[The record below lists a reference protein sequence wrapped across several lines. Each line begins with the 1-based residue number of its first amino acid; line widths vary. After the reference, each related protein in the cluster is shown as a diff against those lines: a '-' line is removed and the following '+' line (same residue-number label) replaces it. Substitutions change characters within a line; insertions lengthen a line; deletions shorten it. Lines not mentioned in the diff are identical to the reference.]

1 VLLWVAPAV
10 AWAAVTSG
18 IAPGA
23 VDVEEYRASLE
34 ARLGRA
40 RAVMRG
46 LSTRAARDPRRIVF
60 PEGDDARV
68 VRAARILVDENVANP
83 ILLGQEQRV
92 REVAQAAGV
101 TLEGVEVRDP
111 LRSSDRETYARSL
124 WTRRQ
129 RKGITL
135 SEARA
140 RAGEPMYYGCL
151 MLAAGHADALV
162 AGEEMYYA
170 DTIRPALETIGVGE
184 ARQAVC
190 GIYMMIL
197 PKDTYF
203 FADCT
208 VNIAPDATRL
218 ADITQATADFVW
230 RLGIEPRVA
239 MLSFSNFGETR
250 HAHSDTVAE
259 AVRVLHERDPNLMV
273 DGEMQ
278 VDTAVMDSVLRER
291 YPFSRL
297 RRAANVLI
305 FPDLNAAN
313 IAYKLLWRVGGAQ
326 AIGPILVGM
335 ARPVHILQR
344 DSDVSDIVNIAVI
357 AAVDAQERE
366 RQTRTGSP

>member
-1 VLLWVAPAV
+1 
-10 AWAAVTSG
+10 
-18 IAPGA
+18 
-23 VDVEEYRASLE
+23 
-34 ARLGRA
+34 
-40 RAVMRG
+40 MRG
-46 LSTRAARDPRRIVF
+46 LSNRAASDPKRIVF
-60 PEGDDARV
+60 PEGDDPRV
-68 VRAARILVDENVANP
+68 VRAARILVDENIANP
-83 ILLGQEQRV
+83 ILLGREKKV
-92 REVAQAAGV
+92 REVAKTVGV
-101 TLEGVEVRDP
+101 SLEGVVVRDP
-111 LRSSDRETYARSL
+111 ATSPHVDTYARAL

-140 RAGEPMYYGCL
+140 RMAQPVYYRCM
-151 MLAAGHADALV
+151 MLAAGDADALV
-162 AGEEMYYA
+162 AGEEMNYP
-170 DTIRPALETIGVGE
+170 DTIRPALETIGV
-184 ARQAVC
+184 ADAQQAVC

-197 PKDTYF
+197 PQDTYF

-208 VNIAPDATRL
+208 VNIAPDTTRL
-218 ADITQATADFVW
+218 ADIAQATADFVR

-259 AVRVLHERDPNLMV
+259 AVRTLQARDPNLMV

-278 VDTAVMDSVLRER
+278 VDTAVMESVLRER

-297 RRAANVLI
+297 RRSANVLI

-335 ARPVHILQR
+335 ARPVHVLQR
-344 DSDVSDIVNIAVI
+344 GSDVSDIVNIAVI
-357 AAVDAQERE
+357 AAVDAQERL
-366 RQTRTGSP
+366 RQSRGGSA